1 VYKLVIRGMKNKEI
15 RAALNLSKRTVKFHV
30 SAMLVKFGVD
40 RRFKLIALQSA
51 APLPASDAVGK
62 GAA

>member
-1 VYKLVIRGMKNKEI
+1 MYKLVIRGMKNKEI
-15 RAALNLSKRTVKFHV
+15 GAALNLSERTVKFHV

-40 RRFKLIALQSA
+40 SRFKLIALQSA
-51 APLPASDAVGK
+51 APLSASDAVGK